1 MRGRRLRIPHVWPE
15 PEGATV
21 IFFDKWLDLARRL
34 SRFAARCGG
43 AMILASALLV
53 GGDVITRKLLAL
65 SVGGSDEISGYAF
78 AIATSWGL
86 AFTLLERAN
95 VRVDALYGHL
105 PRPVTAILDLVA
117 LLALGLFV
125 GLLTWFAGMVLQ
137 DSLLFSTRATTPLA
151 TPLWIPQGLWLAGFA
166 LFLFAWVPLV
176 VRVALALV
184 AGDLALLRR
193 LAGARTLEEDAAD
206 EAAHAKKLQSAVID
220 GGAR

>member
-1 MRGRRLRIPHVWPE
+1 MLLDRWLGWARL
-15 PEGATV
+15 T
-21 IFFDKWLDLARRL
+21 

-53 GGDVITRKLLAL
+53 SGDVIIRKLFAV

-105 PRPVTAILDLVA
+105 TRPVTAVLDLAA
-117 LLALGLFV
+117 LLALGLFI
-125 GLLTWFAGMVLQ
+125 GMLTWFAGMVLQ
-137 DSLLFSTRATTPLA
+137 DSLLFATRATTPLA
-151 TPLWIPQGLWLAGFA
+151 TPLWIPQGLWLIGFG

-176 VRVALALV
+176 LRVALALL
-184 AGDLALLRR
+184 AGDLALLRQ

-206 EAAHAKKLQSAVID
+206 EAAHAKKLQSAAVD